1 MNDSLILKTASGK
14 LDSDCFIRLFE
25 EIIFS
30 FTVYQR
36 KNIICDFREAQFN
49 PESMGEL
56 IHIATEM
63 TKYRLVLTGKI
74 AHVASD
80 AGSQARIA
88 MNLAKALALK
98 GFNYKIFIDMEEA
111 RQWVVG

>member
-30 FTVYQR
+30 STIYQR
-36 KNIICDFREAQFN
+36 KNIICDFRKAQFN

-56 IHIATEM
+56 FNIATEM

-74 AHVASD
+74 AHVACRDSD
-80 AGSQARIA
+80 QIQVAL
-88 MNLAKALALK
+88 NLENLMTLK
-98 GFNYKIFIDMEEA
+98 GFNYKYFCDVDSA
-111 RQWVVG
+111 RQWVLG